1 MSKNKVNEGLV
12 DKAVSAIFG
21 AVGRQLRKAAL
32 KDLAKK
38 DPKIAKSIND
48 LEKIQKD
55 LTSVLTKKEKE
66 LASKGKYFEPDAFG

>member
-1 MSKNKVNEGLV
+1 MSKKRVNEGLV

-21 AVGRQLRKAAL
+21 AVGKQLRKSTL
-32 KDLAKK
+32 KDLSKK
-38 DPKIAKSIND
+38 DPKIAKSIKD

-66 LASKGKYFEPDAFG
+66 LAA